1 MIFNEVKWIIE
12 GEKELV
18 GQKISD
24 GIEGTRVEETKKNLW
39 VKKLLVVTLIGSAR
53 YLEIFIF
60 F

>member
-1 MIFNEVKWIIE
+1 M
-12 GEKELV
+12 